1 MTIFDYII
9 LAITIGSTLFGLWRG
24 VVREILGLL
33 AWFIGI
39 YLGINYGE
47 VVGTMLEIQNPLTR
61 SLTGGTLIFF
71 ATLIVMAFLKIA
83 FNSIINSL
91 ELNTSDKILGGVFGF
106 LRGLII
112 ASAIVITLGFTSC
125 PETNWWKDAYLSAT
139 MEKIAKS
146 LFIHTMPEDVQEHLN
161 F

>member
-91 ELNTSDKILGGVFGF
+91 ELNTSDKILGGVF
-106 LRGLII
+106 L
-112 ASAIVITLGFTSC
+112 
-125 PETNWWKDAYLSAT
+125 
-139 MEKIAKS
+139 
-146 LFIHTMPEDVQEHLN
+146 
-161 F
+161 

>member
-24 VVREILGLL
+24 VVKEILGLL

-61 SLTGGTLIFF
+61 SLTGGILIFF
-71 ATLIVMAFLKIA
+71 ATLIVMAFVKMA

-125 PETNWWKDAYLSAT
+125 PETNWWKDTYLSAT

>member
-47 VVGTMLEIQNPLTR
+47 VVGTMLEIQNPLMR
-61 SLTGGTLIFF
+61 SLIGRTLIFF
-71 ATLIVMAFLKIA
+71 ATLIVMAFLKQNMLA
-83 FNSIINSL
+83 
-91 ELNTSDKILGGVFGF
+91 
-106 LRGLII
+106 
-112 ASAIVITLGFTSC
+112 VI
-125 PETNWWKDAYLSAT
+125 ERKQ
-139 MEKIAKS
+139 EK
-146 LFIHTMPEDVQEHLN
+146 H
-161 F
+161 

>member
-71 ATLIVMAFLKIA
+71 RYV
-83 FNSIINSL
+83 NSNGIFKNS
-91 ELNTSDKILGGVFGF
+91 V
-106 LRGLII
+106 
-112 ASAIVITLGFTSC
+112 
-125 PETNWWKDAYLSAT
+125 
-139 MEKIAKS
+139 
-146 LFIHTMPEDVQEHLN
+146 
-161 F
+161 